1 MALFSKKEEKKA
13 DSKTPA
19 SVSEKKEVVVKDV
32 SGGAPSP
39 VDYSRILRNA
49 RITEKAAQLAG
60 NNTYVFDVATDATKT
75 QIKSAIETIYKVK
88 PTQVRTVTI
97 AKKPVK
103 SKKIRKTYFKGGG
116 KKAYVTLRKGDSI
129 QLA

>member
-13 DSKTPA
+13 DSDVVT
-19 SVSEKKEVVVKDV
+19 KEVTTKDE
-32 SGGAPSP
+32 SGVTPSP

-75 QIKSAIETIYKVK
+75 QIKSAIEIIYKVK
-88 PTQVRTVTI
+88 PTQIRTVTI

-116 KKAYVTLRKGDSI
+116 KKAYVTLKKGDSI

>member
-1 MALFSKKEEKKA
+1 MALFSKTEKKKE
-13 DSKTPA
+13 DSTAPA
-19 SVSEKKEVVVKDV
+19 SKEGVVKDE
-32 SGGAPSP
+32 SGVVTSA
-39 VDYSRILRNA
+39 VDFSRILKNA

-88 PTQVRTVTI
+88 PTQVRTVSVK
-97 AKKPVK
+97 KKPVK
-103 SKKIRKTYFKGGG
+103 SRKIRKTYYKGGG
-116 KKAYVTLRKGDSI
+116 KKAYVTLKKGDSI

>member
-1 MALFSKKEEKKA
+1 MALFSKEEKKKA
-13 DSKTPA
+13 DSKTSA
-19 SVSEKKEVVVKDV
+19 SDKKEVKAKDESGAVV
-32 SGGAPSP
+32 SA

-75 QIKSAIETIYKVK
+75 QIKSAIETIYKVS
-88 PTQVRTVTI
+88 PIQVRTVTV

-103 SKKIRKTYFKGGG
+103 SKKIRKTYYKGGG
-116 KKAYVTLRKGDSI
+116 KKAYVTLKKGDSI

>member
-13 DSKTPA
+13 DA
-19 SVSEKKEVVVKDV
+19 DVVVKEVATKDE
-32 SGGAPSP
+32 SGVVPSP

-60 NNTYVFDVATDATKT
+60 NNTYVFDVAADANKT
-75 QIKSAIETIYKVK
+75 QIKSAIETIYKVS
-88 PTQVRTVTI
+88 PLRVRTVTTP
-97 AKKPVK
+97 KKPVK
-103 SKKIRKTYFKGGG
+103 SKKIRKTYYKGGG
-116 KKAYVTLRKGDSI
+116 KKAYVTLKKGDSI